1 MAKPDRGDDVTL
13 NRGRGLVLG
22 LTVALVGGLSA
33 ALLTLP
39 ANTPRLAET
48 ALSRTP
54 ESGVL
59 NPVTAVLLNFR
70 GYDTLLEVAV
80 LLLAIIGIWS
90 MARQAR
96 VWIKLPDTPVLATF
110 VRLVLPL
117 MVIVGGYLLWLGA
130 DLPGGAFQGGAV
142 LGGLGV
148 LWVAAAVWLP
158 PAWFR
163 RLLRPALIVGLLAFL
178 LVAVAVMF
186 PSGLL
191 LAYPPEQAKNL
202 ILLVE
207 SAAVISIGV
216 TLTLLFIGGIPT
228 RGDA

>member
-13 NRGRGLVLG
+13 NRARGLTLG
-22 LTVALVGGLSA
+22 LTLALVGGLSA

-39 ANTPRLAET
+39 DDAPRLAET

-117 MVIVGGYLLWLGA
+117 MIIVGGYLLWLGA

-163 RLLRPALIVGLLAFL
+163 RLLRPALVVGLLAFL

-191 LAYPPEQAKNL
+191 LAYRPEQAKNL